1 MSDAMTKEEAA
12 QFEAMRLADEQ
23 YQEPEAPPP
32 QPQREPE
39 PPAPEPEP
47 PAPAREADLEPGPEP
62 DAAGRVDKRALDEA
76 RITARQLRE
85 QLAKANAEHAANM
98 ARLDE
103 RFKLLQGAV
112 EQHNAAQQQPQQ
124 NQIPDF
130 NVDPA
135 GHWEARFRQQ
145 EQQTRQISERQAQW
159 EAQQRQQREVADLQS
174 WGIAQEHA
182 FAAQQPDYPQAT
194 KYLAEARA
202 RTLRVMGMTDEQQIS
217 QQVLMDVAALAQR
230 ARETGQ
236 NFGKALYDLAKAHGY
251 SGQPQAQQGN
261 GANGGNGAGLSAA
274 ERLSRGTDMAT
285 TLGATGGA
293 ARGQPSAAHI
303 ASMSEDEFAKFSAEV
318 KKQGMVAFRN
328 MMGA

>member
-12 QFEAMRLADEQ
+12 QFEAMRLADQEHE
-23 YQEPEAPPP
+23 EPEAPPP
-32 QPQREPE
+32 PPPPPQPQEPD
-39 PPAPEPEP
+39 P

-112 EQHNAAQQQPQQ
+112 EQHNQQQQQPPQY
-124 NQIPDF
+124 QIPDF
-130 NVDPA
+130 NSDPA

-145 EQQTRQISERQAQW
+145 EAQTREIAERQSRW
-159 EAQQRQQREVADLQS
+159 ETQQQQQREVTDLQT

-182 FAAQQPDYPQAT
+182 FAREQPDYPQAT
-194 KYLAEARA
+194 QYLAEARA
-202 RTLRVMGMTDEQQIS
+202 RTLRVMGMNDEAQIR

-230 ARETGQ
+230 SREQGM

-251 SGQPQAQQGN
+251 TGQPQAQQQGN
-261 GANGGNGAGLSAA
+261 GANGGNGVAGLSAA
-274 ERLSRGTDMAT
+274 ERLARGTDMAT

-293 ARGQPSAAHI
+293 ARGAPAAAHI
-303 ASMSEDEFAKFSAEV
+303 ASMSEEEFSKYYADV
-318 KKQGMVAFRN
+318 QKQGKAALRN
-328 MMGA
+328 LLGT